1 MIDIPE
7 NFILKNDNTP
17 FPDVAK
23 ALLEPNGLVA
33 VGGRLTSER
42 LIKAYSLG
50 IFPWFNEDEPTL
62 WYSPDPR
69 MILNRELF
77 HKSKNLHKLINSN
90 KFEVR
95 VNTSFNDVINHCR
108 SIQRKDQNGT
118 WINSEMVIAYK
129 ELNRLGICQ
138 SIETYENNQ
147 LIGGLYGISMGKVFF
162 GESMFSIKNNASKVA
177 LEFLV
182 NQMDFE
188 LIDCQVENEH
198 LKSLGAQNIPREV
211 FINLLSELL

>member
-42 LIKAYSLG
+42 LIRAYSLG

-69 MILNRELF
+69 MILNREFF

-90 KFEVR
+90 KFEIR
-95 VNTSFNDVINHCR
+95 VNTSFNEVINHCR

-118 WINSEMVIAYK
+118 WINSEMVVAYK
-129 ELNRLGICQ
+129 ELNRLGICH

>member
-62 WYSPDPR
+62 WYSPNPR
-69 MILNRELF
+69 MILNRQLF
-77 HKSKNLHKLINSN
+77 HTSKNLHKLINSN

-95 VNTSFNDVINHCR
+95 VNTNFNEVINHCR

-118 WINSEMVIAYK
+118 WINSEMVLAYK
-129 ELNRLGICQ
+129 ELNKLGSVSQLRLMKIINSLEDYTESPWAKFFLGSPCFQ
-138 SIETYENNQ
+138 SRTMLQ
-147 LIGGLYGISMGKVFF
+147 K
-162 GESMFSIKNNASKVA
+162 
-177 LEFLV
+177 
-182 NQMDFE
+182 
-188 LIDCQVENEH
+188 
-198 LKSLGAQNIPREV
+198 
-211 FINLLSELL
+211 LL

>member
-17 FPDVAK
+17 FPNVAK

-69 MILNRELF
+69 MILNREFF

>member
-1 MIDIPE
+1 VIDIPE

-62 WYSPDPR
+62 WYSPNPR
-69 MILNRELF
+69 MILNHRLF
-77 HKSKNLHKLINSN
+77 HTSKNLHKLINSN

-95 VNTSFNDVINHCR
+95 VNTNFNEVINYCKNIH
-108 SIQRKDQNGT
+108 RKDQNGT
-118 WINSEMVIAYK
+118 WINSEMVLAYK
-129 ELNRLGICQ
+129 ELNRIGICQ

>member
-42 LIKAYSLG
+42 LIRAYSLG

-129 ELNRLGICQ
+129 ELSRLGICQ

>member
-1 MIDIPE
+1 VIDIPE

-69 MILNRELF
+69 MILNREFF

>member
-1 MIDIPE
+1 VIDIPE

-69 MILNRELF
+69 MILNRQLF
-77 HKSKNLHKLINSN
+77 HTSKSLHKLINSN

-95 VNTSFNDVINHCR
+95 VNTNFNEVINHCR

-118 WINSEMVIAYK
+118 WINSDMVLAYK
-129 ELNRLGICQ
+129 ELNRIGICQ

-198 LKSLGAQNIPREV
+198 LKSLGAKNIPREV

>member
-1 MIDIPE
+1 
-7 NFILKNDNTP
+7 
-17 FPDVAK
+17 
-23 ALLEPNGLVA
+23 
-33 VGGRLTSER
+33 
-42 LIKAYSLG
+42 
-50 IFPWFNEDEPTL
+50 
-62 WYSPDPR
+62 
-69 MILNRELF
+69 
-77 HKSKNLHKLINSN
+77 
-90 KFEVR
+90 
-95 VNTSFNDVINHCR
+95 
-108 SIQRKDQNGT
+108 
-118 WINSEMVIAYK
+118 MVLAYK
-129 ELNRLGICQ
+129 ELNTIGICQ

>member
-1 MIDIPE
+1 VIDIPE

-17 FPDVAK
+17 FPNVAK

>member
-1 MIDIPE
+1 VIDIPE

-69 MILNRELF
+69 MILNRRLF
-77 HKSKNLHKLINSN
+77 HASKSLHKLINSN

-95 VNTSFNDVINHCR
+95 VNTNFNEVINHCR

-118 WINSEMVIAYK
+118 WINSEMVLAYK
-129 ELNRLGICQ
+129 ELNRIGICQ

>member
-17 FPDVAK
+17 FPNVAK